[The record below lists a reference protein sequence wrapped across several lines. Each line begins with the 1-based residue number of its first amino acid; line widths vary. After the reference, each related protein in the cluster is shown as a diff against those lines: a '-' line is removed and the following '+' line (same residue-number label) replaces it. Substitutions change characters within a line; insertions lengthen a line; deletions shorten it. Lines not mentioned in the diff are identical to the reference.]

1 MNKNTKIIVG
11 LALSLVL
18 AVGVAFGVMWLIPAD
33 STDKDN
39 TSQTTAST
47 VTEDAPA
54 EKIEYDVPINTHT
67 DVPDTTEPVET
78 DAVTEE
84 NTPTEE
90 DTESKPVEDK
100 PTQTTTK
107 PATTTTTASKQPAV
121 TVVTTTTQKTT
132 PPSTVRTDR
141 PVVTTTTHTTT
152 TTADDE
158 PEIEIEYDDDGFP
171 DNPKPNQHYVDENG
185 QEWVY
190 NAIFGWTED
199 GGDNV
204 QYEFPDNYGPIGE
217 GEQILS

>member
-11 LALSLVL
+11 LALSLVI
-18 AVGVAFGVMWLIPAD
+18 AVGVAFGIMWLIPAD

-47 VTEDAPA
+47 VTEDAPT
-54 EKIEYDVPINTHT
+54 EEIEYNVPINTHT

-78 DAVTEE
+78 DTVTEE
-84 NTPTEE
+84 NISTEE

-100 PTQTTTK
+100 PTQTTK
-107 PATTTTTASKQPAV
+107 PATTTPATSKQPAV

-141 PVVTTTTHTTT
+141 PVVTTTAHTNTTT
-152 TTADDE
+152 TDDE

-171 DNPKPNQHYVDENG
+171 DNPKPNQHYVDDNG

>member
-39 TSQTTAST
+39 TSQTTASA

-84 NTPTEE
+84 NTSTEE

-100 PTQTTTK
+100 PTQTTK
-107 PATTTTTASKQPAV
+107 PATTTTATSKQPAV

-152 TTADDE
+152 STADDE

-171 DNPKPNQHYVDENG
+171 DNPKPNQHYVDDNG